1 MFGKLG
7 RCANK
12 RTEVVRFNQPL
23 TGGLLFLMFW
33 YGTSGLKSWVSFPYL
48 SILWCGGT
56 DPCIGSGPWIHL
68 LPASGVVAIAN
79 VRVRGS
85 WRIRLLM
92 RWDGIVLEKYYL
104 CLNCCLGMAS
114 QESSPLSHVDA
125 TIEVRSNLTEPRL
138 LSWQG
143 KAYLDISWKLLP
155 FSSSLWGNRILQ
167 RGKEMKKELVL
178 KKVSLRADLHKNL
191 QPWRSQSQTRHG
203 VGITAN
209 GLLIMGLMISF
220 HLYHLILHEE
230 TRLLSSELDY

>member
-23 TGGLLFLMFW
+23 TGGLLFLIFW

-68 LPASGVVAIAN
+68 LPASGAVAIAN

-104 CLNCCLGMAS
+104 CLRCCLGMAS
-114 QESSPLSHVDA
+114 QESSPCLYHMSMQRSRF
-125 TIEVRSNLTEPRL
+125 EVTLPNLAYFRDRGKLTSTSLENCFLFLPLCEEIVSCKGERKWKK
-138 LSWQG
+138 SW
-143 KAYLDISWKLLP
+143 
-155 FSSSLWGNRILQ
+155 FSRKSLW
-167 RGKEMKKELVL
+167 ELVY
-178 KKVSLRADLHKNL
+178 
-191 QPWRSQSQTRHG
+191 TRTCNPG
-203 VGITAN
+203 
-209 GLLIMGLMISF
+209 GLSRKPGTGSA
-220 HLYHLILHEE
+220 
-230 TRLLSSELDY
+230 